1 MFISVPFYV
10 KRKGRTMKKFVLK
23 RLLMAIVTMWVII
36 TITFVIMH
44 AVPGDPFARE
54 GKMPEQVYQ
63 NLRAQYGLDKPLGEQ
78 YVIYLK
84 NIVKGDFGKSMKSQA
99 ETVNQ
104 MIKRGAPVSAQIGL
118 QAFIISMILGPALG
132 SIAALYQNKLPDY
145 ITMILAIIGIS
156 VPSFIFATLLVQFV
170 AKQVAWLPISGWG
183 TFSHSIL
190 PSLSLALMPIAA
202 SARLMRSSMLEVLGQ
217 DYIRT
222 ARSKGLSKLKVIMNH
237 AVRNAIM
244 PVVSTLGTT
253 LSGLLTGSFV
263 IEKIFGVPGLGNFLI
278 SSVTNRDYTLIM
290 GTTIFYS
297 FVLIILL
304 LIVDIL
310 YVIIDPRIQLTGG
323 KR

>member
-1 MFISVPFYV
+1 
-10 KRKGRTMKKFVLK
+10 MKKFVLK

-44 AVPGDPFARE
+44 SVPGDPFARE

-63 NLRAQYGLDKPLGEQ
+63 NLRAQYGLDKPVSEQ

-84 NIVKGDFGKSMKSQA
+84 NIMKGDFGKSMKSQA

-104 MIKRGAPVSAQIGL
+104 MIKRGAPVSAQIGF

-132 SIAALYQNKLPDY
+132 SIAALYQNKMPDY
-145 ITMILAIIGIS
+145 ITMIIAIIGIS

-183 TFSHSIL
+183 TFRHSIL

-222 ARSKGLSKLKVIMNH
+222 ARSKGLSKFKVIMGH
-237 AVRNAIM
+237 AVRNAIL

-310 YVIIDPRIQLTGG
+310 YVVIDPRIQLTGG

>member
-1 MFISVPFYV
+1 
-10 KRKGRTMKKFVLK
+10 MKKFVLK

-84 NIVKGDFGKSMKSQA
+84 SIVKGDFGKSMKSQA

>member
-1 MFISVPFYV
+1 
-10 KRKGRTMKKFVLK
+10 MKKFVLK

-44 AVPGDPFARE
+44 SVPGDPFARE

-63 NLRAQYGLDKPLGEQ
+63 NLRAQYGLDKPVSEQ

-84 NIVKGDFGKSMKSQA
+84 NIMKGDFGKSMKSQA

-104 MIKRGAPVSAQIGL
+104 MIKRGAPVSAQIGF
-118 QAFIISMILGPALG
+118 QAFIISIILGPALG
-132 SIAALYQNKLPDY
+132 SIAALYQNKMPDY
-145 ITMILAIIGIS
+145 ITMIIAIIGIS

-183 TFSHSIL
+183 TFRHSIL

-222 ARSKGLSKLKVIMNH
+222 ARSKGLSKFKVIMGH
-237 AVRNAIM
+237 AVRNAIL

-310 YVIIDPRIQLTGG
+310 YVVIDPRIQLTGG

>member
-1 MFISVPFYV
+1 
-10 KRKGRTMKKFVLK
+10 
-23 RLLMAIVTMWVII
+23 
-36 TITFVIMH
+36 
-44 AVPGDPFARE
+44 
-54 GKMPEQVYQ
+54 
-63 NLRAQYGLDKPLGEQ
+63 
-78 YVIYLK
+78 
-84 NIVKGDFGKSMKSQA
+84 
-99 ETVNQ
+99 
-104 MIKRGAPVSAQIGL
+104 
-118 QAFIISMILGPALG
+118 
-132 SIAALYQNKLPDY
+132 
-145 ITMILAIIGIS
+145 
-156 VPSFIFATLLVQFV
+156 
-170 AKQVAWLPISGWG
+170 
-183 TFSHSIL
+183 
-190 PSLSLALMPIAA
+190 MPIAA

-222 ARSKGLSKLKVIMNH
+222 ARSKGLSKFKVIMGH
-237 AVRNAIM
+237 AVRNAIL

-310 YVIIDPRIQLTGG
+310 YVVIDPRIQLTGG

>member
-1 MFISVPFYV
+1 
-10 KRKGRTMKKFVLK
+10 MKKFVLK

-84 NIVKGDFGKSMKSQA
+84 NIMKGDFGKSMKSQA

-145 ITMILAIIGIS
+145 ITMIIAIIGIS

-183 TFSHSIL
+183 TFKHSIL

-222 ARSKGLSKLKVIMNH
+222 ARSKGLSKFKVIMGH
-237 AVRNAIM
+237 AVRNAIL

-297 FVLIILL
+297 IVLIILL